1 MFAKNFGSMLKYAFS
16 ENAYRNLK
24 ADILTSPNYSLYV
37 KHKLPITDVSVELTG
52 REEQFLSSWAEKI
65 PGFGKL
71 AKGSNRAYSGFL
83 NKMRMDLYD
92 DFVKTAKLEGI
103 KDEKFFDDAAKFV
116 GSATGRGRLFESLE
130 PHAGLLNGVFFS
142 PRLMASRMNLINPL
156 YYAKLHPTVR
166 KEALKSLAAF
176 VGTGMS
182 VLGLAKLNGAEVG
195 TDPRSADFGKIKIG
209 NTRYDIWGGFQQ
221 YARLIAQ
228 LTTGEKISTTT
239 GRETTLGAG
248 GYNAPTRE
256 SIFMDF
262 LESKANPLTSFAI
275 RASQGEQF
283 GEKFNLPAEVLDR
296 FIPMI
301 AQDAFDLTREY
312 GIKGL
317 AMSVPGALGVG
328 SMTYGDQIPMFS
340 ETASGN
346 VGMKYR
352 SQPGLGESIINK
364 VTGTEVSDVPKEYW
378 QPLAEERLE
387 EQKRQVEVD
396 KAKQLVL
403 ISGQPQQVGDT
414 YIYLENGIVKT
425 KKQGKEKRLPVKEQL
440 LYQKLQERANNSN
453 PYYK

>member
-1 MFAKNFGSMLKYAFS
+1 
-16 ENAYRNLK
+16 
-24 ADILTSPNYSLYV
+24 
-37 KHKLPITDVSVELTG
+37 
-52 REEQFLSSWAEKI
+52 
-65 PGFGKL
+65 
-71 AKGSNRAYSGFL
+71 
-83 NKMRMDLYD
+83 MDLYD

-116 GSATGRGRLFESLE
+116 GSATGRGKLFKSLE
-130 PHAGLLNGVFFS
+130 PHASLLNGIFFS
-142 PRLMASRMNLINPL
+142 PRLMASRMNLINPI

-166 KEALKSLAAF
+166 KEALKTLAAF
-176 VGTGMS
+176 VGSGMS

-221 YARLIAQ
+221 YARLIGQ

-262 LESKANPLTSFAI
+262 LKSKANPLTSFAI
-275 RASQGEQF
+275 RASQGELY

-312 GIKGL
+312 GIGKGL
-317 AMSVPGALGVG
+317 AMAVPGALGIG
-328 SMTYGDQIPMFS
+328 SMTYGSDIPMFS
-340 ETASGN
+340 ETKTGN
-346 VGMKYR
+346 IGLKYR
-352 SQPGLGESIINK
+352 GEPGIGETIINK
-364 VTGTEVSDVPKEYW
+364 ITGKKLSNVPEEYW
-378 QPLAEERLE
+378 KPLAEERLV
-387 EQKRQVEVD
+387 EQKRQAEVD
-396 KAKQLVL
+396 KAKAIVL
-403 ISGQPQQVGDT
+403 TSGEPQQVGDT

-425 KKQGKEKRLPVKEQL
+425 KKQGKAERLPIKERL
-440 LYQKLQERANNSN
+440 LYEKLQERTKNSN